1 LRNFYADSIL
11 NNVVI
16 GGNPEWLEAWKIDMQ
31 LSRQVI
37 GQAQFREAADVIGI
51 FGRQHR
57 SGAIISD
64 DAKNSALETKMNQHV
79 A

>member
-1 LRNFYADSIL
+1 
-11 NNVVI
+11 
-16 GGNPEWLEAWKIDMQ
+16 MQ

-37 GQAQFREAADVIGI
+37 GQAEFRKVADVIGI

-57 SGAIISD
+57 SGAVISD
-64 DAKNSALETKMNQHV
+64 DTENSALEAKVNQHE